1 MVWQGISNR
10 KFPRVDSKIN
20 ICIEHGSTPSKL
32 ESSLRN
38 IGIGGLCFISSQ
50 SYSLFETVFLKLAL
64 PINQYLI
71 SSNAQ
76 VVWVVKTHVDGEEK
90 YDIGLEFKGLKKQD
104 KDKIERFVERL
115 IAIGGYDTESDNETD
130 TESKE
135 AQPV

>member
-1 MVWQGISNR
+1 
-10 KFPRVDSKIN
+10 
-20 ICIEHGSTPSKL
+20 
-32 ESSLRN
+32 
-38 IGIGGLCFISSQ
+38 
-50 SYSLFETVFLKLAL
+50 LKLAL